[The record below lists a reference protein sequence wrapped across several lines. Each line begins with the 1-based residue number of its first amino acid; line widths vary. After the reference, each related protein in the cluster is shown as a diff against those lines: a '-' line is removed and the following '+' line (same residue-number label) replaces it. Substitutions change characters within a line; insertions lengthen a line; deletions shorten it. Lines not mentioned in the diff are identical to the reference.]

1 MKSFNT
7 LPACYRGKRNFPRK
21 VIDMPKVQEA
31 SSARQEERSETPA
44 APTFP
49 HLLERAGF
57 RIRGRRADCPNCEG
71 HSRLTVSFTNEVAYC
86 HRCHWTANVRALSR
100 ALGARFIPETREA
113 REKRDRAA
121 QFSEWMNTLYLI
133 LSRRL
138 RLLTRRAEL
147 AKNVLNAY
155 PDCEPAWSALA
166 ELYHNEVELF
176 AALDQLACEKVS
188 RWLGSPVTRQ
198 QLLAAFE
205 DAFQRVDLGMS
216 DAA

>member
-1 MKSFNT
+1 MPVKRSGPR
-7 LPACYRGKRNFPRK
+7 LP
-21 VIDMPKVQEA
+21 
-31 SSARQEERSETPA
+31 

-155 PDCEPAWSALA
+155 PDCGARLVRIGRALSQRSRTFRRSRPARVREGFPLARKSGDAPAIARRFRGRLSASGPRDVRCSL
-166 ELYHNEVELF
+166 
-176 AALDQLACEKVS
+176 
-188 RWLGSPVTRQ
+188 TR
-198 QLLAAFE
+198 
-205 DAFQRVDLGMS
+205 
-216 DAA
+216 